1 MTFYVIIKINQQNII
16 YREKL
21 FTVFVRCRLL
31 ISIRITT
38 TASSSTASMGTLIE
52 TAVTDLS
59 SILRPGVG
67 MGTNSDTGRKQ
78 GQYMRQECHQYQ
90 YNITH

>member
-1 MTFYVIIKINQQNII
+1 MV
-16 YREKL
+16 
-21 FTVFVRCRLL
+21 
-31 ISIRITT
+31 RITA
-38 TASSSTASMGTLIE
+38 TASSSTASMGTLIV

-59 SILRPGVG
+59 SMKSSGIG

-78 GQYMRQECHQYQ
+78 AQYMRQECHQYQ